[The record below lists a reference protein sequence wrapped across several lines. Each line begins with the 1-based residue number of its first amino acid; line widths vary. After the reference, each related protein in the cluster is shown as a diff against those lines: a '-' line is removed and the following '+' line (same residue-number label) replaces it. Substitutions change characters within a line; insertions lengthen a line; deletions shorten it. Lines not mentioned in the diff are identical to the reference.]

1 MKHHHHSAEENP
13 VANSPDRQHGGDRR
27 QRLIIASNNE
37 GKLREFGKLLEPF
50 GFDVI
55 SMRQA
60 GFTDEIIED
69 GETFEENAHIKARAV
84 FEATGLPTIA
94 DDSGLEIDF
103 LNGAP
108 GIYSARYAGE
118 NATDKERC
126 LKVLEEMHDVARPLR
141 DARFVCSIYFIYAE
155 DDEYSVNGTVEGYI
169 GDEMVGKNGFGYDP
183 IFMLDDDESMATIGE
198 EEKNRI
204 SHRAM
209 AFEKLSNILKEKF
222 SQC

>member
-1 MKHHHHSAEENP
+1 MTHQHHSAEDKP
-13 VANSPDRQHGGDRR
+13 AANSPDR

-37 GKLREFGKLLEPF
+37 GKIREFRKLLEPF
-50 GFDVI
+50 GFEVI

-84 FEATGLPTIA
+84 FEATGLPVMA

-118 NATDKERC
+118 DASDKERC

-141 DARFVCSIYFIYAE
+141 DARFVCSIYFIYKE

-198 EEKNRI
+198 EEKNKI
-204 SHRAM
+204 SHRAK
-209 AFEKLSNILKEKF
+209 AFEKLSDILKEKF
-222 SQC
+222 G